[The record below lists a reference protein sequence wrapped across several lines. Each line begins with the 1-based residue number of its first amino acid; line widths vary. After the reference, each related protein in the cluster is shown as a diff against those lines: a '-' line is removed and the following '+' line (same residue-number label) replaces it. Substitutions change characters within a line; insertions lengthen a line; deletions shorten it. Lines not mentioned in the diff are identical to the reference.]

1 MESIRL
7 VGRLAGGKEDGQK
20 FELAGRGG
28 SGRFRVGGFGFRVEL
43 DRIWSRDGGKGKRGR
58 RLARWYR
65 ARNKNFRLPYSA
77 GVACM

>member
-28 SGRFRVGGFGFRVEL
+28 SGRFRVGGFGFR
-43 DRIWSRDGGKGKRGR
+43 GGIR
-58 RLARWYR
+58 
-65 ARNKNFRLPYSA
+65 
-77 GVACM
+77 